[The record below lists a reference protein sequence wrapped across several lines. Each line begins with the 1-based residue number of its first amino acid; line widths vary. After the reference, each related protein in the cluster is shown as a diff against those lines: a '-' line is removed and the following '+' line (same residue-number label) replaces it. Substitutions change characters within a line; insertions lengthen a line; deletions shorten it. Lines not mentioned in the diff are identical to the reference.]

1 MAEQTEIRKLA
12 AVMFTDLEGYTSMFQ
27 KNEPSALDKI
37 HIHRQYLE
45 EITARHHGQII
56 QFYGDGSLV
65 VFDSVM
71 DAIRSA
77 IEIHNVSKKW
87 KILVRIGIHV
97 GDVVFRDKDVF
108 GDAVNIAS
116 RIQTVG
122 VPGSIVIS
130 GKVSDEIQNQ
140 PDIGISSLG
149 KFSLKNVNEPLELFA
164 ITGHGLKI
172 PDRQKILDTKKSKSL
187 GLIISVVAFV
197 IIGGYATKYFLE
209 KKAESLLKDE
219 KIAVPPFENFTN
231 RPELNSISLMA
242 AHWITTELIESV
254 DANVVSYQSSLFN
267 TNTEDVSMPLKPSF
281 ARQTGAINMIKGAF
295 SYIGNNQDS
304 LVFWANI
311 LNLQTGKTLPIQLN
325 KTYCHANDPLTCI
338 RELSNEIK
346 GFWKSKNENVFS
358 PPKYDAYMAYLQ
370 ARNEWNGIN
379 DSVPESYLRLAIKLD
394 PQFLDPYLLLLTL
407 FNFQG
412 NYQEAS
418 DTLHSIKTRFTDL
431 TPRQENILLTYEEIL
446 RGRLIEAFKH
456 FMSEYEM
463 DPKDLF
469 VNTAGMVKAL
479 EYLNDPTTALKF
491 DKEIDDDSLDLITC
505 LYCRERA
512 IMALQANARLG
523 NTEKAKHIAENL
535 RPFAT
540 QRNDYM
546 RLIEWYVSNHDTL
559 SANALLRKASLANL
573 DHDYRYLFFV
583 AGRQA
588 ALKRD
593 IPLRNYYADKAINL
607 YSDKPSRALARA
619 YYLKDDLINAEKT
632 YDQVS
637 KEPDPGKRI
646 YAEMGMIYARNGD
659 RQKAMEMINKLE
671 QLKGAFDFGETP
683 YFQGRIMALLNEK
696 EQAIQLLNKA
706 LDEGQLFV
714 NSVSFFGD
722 LDLMGLNNEE
732 GYKKLLVRNRQ
743 L

>member
-1 MAEQTEIRKLA
+1 MAEQTEVRKLA

-37 HIHRQYLE
+37 HLHREYLE
-45 EITARHHGQII
+45 DITGRHHGQII

-65 VFDSVM
+65 VFESVM

-87 KILVRIGIHV
+87 KIPVRIGIHV
-97 GDVVFRDKDVF
+97 GDVVFRDKDIF

-122 VPGSIVIS
+122 IPGSIVVS

-149 KFSLKNVNEPLELFA
+149 KYSLKNVNEPIELFA

-172 PDRQKILDTKKSKSL
+172 PEKQKTTDQKKSKSIGFIL
-187 GLIISVVAFV
+187 GAIAFV
-197 IIGGYATKYFLE
+197 IIAGYFTKYFLE
-209 KKAESLLKDE
+209 KKVDALRKEE

-231 RPELNSISLMA
+231 KPELNSISQLA

-267 TNTEDVSMPLKPSF
+267 TNTENVSMPLKPSF
-281 ARQTGAINMIKGAF
+281 ARRTGAINMIKGAF
-295 SYIGNNQDS
+295 SFIGNNQDS

-311 LNLQTGKTLPIQLN
+311 LNLQTGKPLPIQFS
-325 KTYCHANDPLTCI
+325 KTYCHADDPLTCI

-346 GFWKSKNENVFS
+346 GFWKSKNANILS
-358 PPKYDAYMAYLQ
+358 PPKYDAYMAYLK
-370 ARNEWNGIN
+370 AINTWDGMN
-379 DSVPESYLRLAIKLD
+379 DSIPESYLRLAIKLD
-394 PQFLDPYLLLLTL
+394 PQFLDAYFLLLTL
-407 FNFQG
+407 FYNQH
-412 NYQEAS
+412 NPEEAS
-418 DTLHSIKTRFTDL
+418 DTLRSIKSRFTDL
-431 TPRQENILLTYEEIL
+431 TPRQQNTLLFHEEDLKGRRVESFKYFMADYEI
-446 RGRLIEAFKH
+446 
-456 FMSEYEM
+456 

-469 VNTAGMVKAL
+469 VNTAGMVMAL
-479 EYLNDPTTALKF
+479 EFLNDPNTALKF
-491 DKEIDDDSLDLITC
+491 DKEIDDDSLDLNTC

-523 NTEKAKHIAENL
+523 LTENANHIAENL

-540 QRNDYM
+540 QRDDYM
-546 RLIEWYVSNHDTL
+546 RLIEWYVSSNDTL
-559 SANALLRKASLANL
+559 TANALLYKASLADL
-573 DHDYRYLFFV
+573 DQDYRYLYFV

-588 ALKRD
+588 ALKGD
-593 IPLRNYYADKAINL
+593 IPLRNYYANKAITL

-619 YYLKDDLINAEKT
+619 YYLKDDLANAEKT
-632 YDQVS
+632 YDLVR
-637 KEPDPGKRI
+637 KESDPDKRI
-646 YAEMGMIYARNGD
+646 FAELGMIYARIGD
-659 RQKAMEMINKLE
+659 HQNAMEMINKLE

-722 LDLMGLNNEE
+722 PDLQGLNNEE